1 MGGLWAGEAS
11 ASILT
16 VIVYPLHVV
25 KKVVPPRKTIAWES
39 ALAASVEAKVRS
51 VAVAVHA
58 VSLALVT
65 EEASGGRE
73 LLLGA
78 SVLSAAE
85 WLEVGINELAVR
97 EIWLGTNLW
106 VVGGR

>member
-1 MGGLWAGEAS
+1 VGGFRAWETS

-16 VIVYPLHVV
+16 VIVYSFHVV
-25 KKVVPPRKTIAWES
+25 KEVVSPWEAIARES
-39 ALAASVEAKVRS
+39 ALAASVEAKVRA
-51 VAVAVHA
+51 VTVAVHA
-58 VSLALVT
+58 VSLALVA
-65 EEASGGRE
+65 EEASGRRK

-78 SVLSAAE
+78 SVLPAAE